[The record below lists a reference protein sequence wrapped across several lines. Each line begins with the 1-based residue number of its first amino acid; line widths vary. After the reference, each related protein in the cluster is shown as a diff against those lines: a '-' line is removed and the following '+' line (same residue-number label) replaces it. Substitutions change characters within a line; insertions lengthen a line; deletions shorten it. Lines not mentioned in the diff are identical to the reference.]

1 MLEHLFG
8 SKTRVK
14 LLKLFFQSPEKT
26 FFVRE
31 LARELE
37 TQINAV
43 RRELQLLMDSG
54 LILEA
59 EDLSRKDMH
68 KAGSALR
75 KYYRLNLDAQLYPE
89 LFALIMK
96 SQVVDEQQFLQTIEQ
111 KGGDIQIMLL
121 TGLFVGDYGA
131 PSDLLIVGELK
142 DHVIARLIEDYE
154 KESGRSIR
162 YTLMNTDEFTDRRH
176 IMDKFLFSLFEG
188 KNVKLVNKLEI

>member
-14 LLKLFFQSPEKT
+14 LLKVFFHGPEKT

-31 LARELE
+31 LARELD

-43 RRELQLLMDSG
+43 RRELQLLSKAG
-54 LILEA
+54 LVIEA

-68 KAGSALR
+68 KAGSTLR
-75 KYYRLNLDAQLYPE
+75 KYYRLNMNADLYPE
-89 LFALIMK
+89 LYALVMK
-96 SQVVDEQQFLQTIEQ
+96 SQVVDEQQFLQAIIQ
-111 KGGDIQIMLL
+111 KGGDIVLMLL
-121 TGLFVGDYGA
+121 TGQFVSDYDA

-142 DHVIARLIEDYE
+142 ENPIARLVEEYE
-154 KESGRSIR
+154 KESGREIR
-162 YTLMNTDEFTDRRH
+162 YTLMNTAEFNDRRH

-188 KNVKLVNKLEI
+188 KHVKMVNKIDV